1 MTAAIELD
9 QLTVQL
15 GGRPILKSL
24 SAGLGSRTLGLLGPN
39 GAGKTTLLHT
49 LLGFFPVSSGTARVF
64 GHDIRTG
71 TAAIR
76 RLVGYMPEN
85 DSFIAEM
92 SAVRYVRLM
101 AELSGLPAEQALER
115 AHEALFWVGLGEAR
129 YRPLGSYSL
138 GMKQQAKLAQ
148 AIVHGPRLL
157 ILDEPTNGLDP
168 PHRVRMIELIQDIRE
183 RGDLHL
189 ILSSHLLRDVEE
201 SCEEVLVLKDGAIA
215 AHCNLAAERR
225 AQQRL
230 VEVEVAGQREAF
242 VDAVARLGGDCAAG
256 MRQRIKVLLPEG
268 LGVAE
273 LFRVA
278 AEQGVQLRR
287 LEVKRTSLEEIFL
300 AAMGEIDGRL

>member
-1 MTAAIELD
+1 MTPAIELD

-15 GGRPILKSL
+15 GGRPILKGL
-24 SAGLGSRTLGLLGPN
+24 TAGLGSRTLGLLGPN

-76 RLVGYMPEN
+76 RVVGYMPEN

-92 SAVRYVRLM
+92 SAVRFVRLM
-101 AELSGLPAEQALER
+101 AELSGLPPAQALER
-115 AHEALFWVGLGEAR
+115 AHEALFWVGLGEER

-148 AIVHGPRLL
+148 AIVHGPKLL

-168 PHRVRMIELIQDIRE
+168 PHRVRMIELIRDIRE
-183 RGDLHL
+183 RGDMVL

-215 AHCNLAAERR
+215 AQCDLAAERR

-230 VEVEVAGQREAF
+230 VEVEV
-242 VDAVARLGGDCAAG
+242 GGECAAG

-278 AEQGVQLRR
+278 AERGVQLRR
-287 LEVKRTSLEEIFL
+287 VEVKRTSLEEIFL